1 MRIMDGQA
9 ATQCHR
15 ERLRKVFEFLK
26 AYVELR
32 YPPVRDIEQQ
42 LKVLW
47 LNDLPQH
54 PSVEVF
60 RGGTDSEDESEN
72 ADIVLRIT
80 RPNLT
85 ACPSPPAAI
94 RDWLNPGW
102 ENIDSSVEV
111 SASHDVPDRSERA
124 RLDV

>member
-1 MRIMDGQA
+1 MHIMDRQA
-9 ATQCHR
+9 ATQAHR

-42 LKVLW
+42 LKVLY
-47 LNDLPQH
+47 LNDLPEH
-54 PSVEVF
+54 PCVERF
-60 RGGTDSEDESEN
+60 RGGTDLEDESED

-80 RPNLT
+80 RPSLT

-94 RDWLNPGW
+94 ADWLKPGW
-102 ENIDSSVEV
+102 TGGQ
-111 SASHDVPDRSERA
+111 A
-124 RLDV
+124 RTRD